1 MTPYRLLG
9 LFVMVGCG
17 QVMQSNQ
24 APPGDD
30 DTSSGDAPSCAAACS
45 DDSCAQI
52 AWNFDDADFDG
63 ATPRAPS
70 DLQLAIRDFNGSPAL
85 AIDTTALTEV
95 SFTIPVCGS
104 GVLDGRTLTLSA
116 KVFFDGGTD
125 TGVQY
130 YVQASMPD
138 PDTTGAVLTQ
148 TGMASHTLTTYA
160 VPLNMSSLS
169 DGTTSVTFQ
178 VGTFGAAFAGT
189 IYFDDIQLN

>member
-1 MTPYRLLG
+1 MTHYRLLG

-17 QVMQSNQ
+17 QVMQPNQ
-24 APPGDD
+24 PVDGGESPGD
-30 DTSSGDAPSCAAACS
+30 GPSCTTCS

-52 AWNFDDADFDG
+52 VWNFDDADFDG
-63 ATPRAPS
+63 ATARAPS

-85 AIDTTALTEV
+85 ALDTTALTEV
-95 SFTIPVCGS
+95 SFTVPVCGS

-116 KVFFDGGTD
+116 NVFFDGGTD

-130 YVQASMPD
+130 YVQATMPD
-138 PDTTGAVLTQ
+138 PDTTGSLLTQ
-148 TGMASHTLTTYA
+148 TGMAGHTLTTFS

-178 VGTFGAAFAGT
+178 VGTFGAAFSGT
-189 IYFDDIQLN
+189 IYFDDIELD